1 MNTGVKR
8 NGNISKANFSN
19 GGNNVLTERVVS
31 SLQPPR
37 GYGCS
42 PNVSGP
48 AERSR
53 FSNLLLEF
61 GERQLH
67 DWAAVASS
75 SSALYHSSHTYSS
88 HHSKGSTTCT
98 VRDSHYE
105 TYHPHH
111 HRPTA
116 PENPLQ
122 SAATSSSPSFTM
134 RRIDGR
140 LRLCSLSLV
149 FEPNDWSRG
158 IIRCPIKF
166 CDAPP
171 SLSEEQDTVVVKCS
185 RHCIMKA
192 GNVIAP
198 YDTIERDTIFRFTFL
213 HSSPQQFL
221 QVATSLFHS
230 GPISSNLTDQII
242 PFDASNFIDVREKAL
257 TTNLRCS
264 KITPLLS
271 TPGCLVVTNAYIYFQ
286 PCTSAIISPQN
297 TIATIAPKAMPWA
310 LSSISG
316 YGRRYSGLKDS
327 ALELFLFDNN
337 THSSVLLA
345 FETPEDRERV
355 LRLLPTHVPCHTDR
369 EFVVAC
375 CNQWV
380 NDATLSNYDYLLAL
394 NSAAARSFHDL
405 SRYPV
410 FPWIIKDYKST
421 KLDLTKPST
430 FRDLSKP
437 IGALD
442 ENRLEYF
449 QTRFESMQQDMTH
462 PFLYGTHY
470 SAPGYVLYYLVRS
483 MPEHMLCL
491 QNGIVILFC
500 LQLF

>member
-1 MNTGVKR
+1 MNSNTTVDR
-8 NGNISKANFSN
+8 NEKNSKANFVYGSN
-19 GGNNVLTERVVS
+19 KFLTERILS

-37 GYGCS
+37 GYCCS
-42 PNVSGP
+42 PNVAGQD
-48 AERSR
+48 RSR
-53 FSNLLLEF
+53 FSNLLLEY

-67 DWAAVASS
+67 DWAVVASS
-75 SSALYHSSHTYSS
+75 SSALYHNSSSS
-88 HHSKGSTTCT
+88 SYHHKAKSSPGRGNYPNDNGHI
-98 VRDSHYE
+98 VHQ
-105 TYHPHH
+105 
-111 HRPTA
+111 PTA
-116 PENPLQ
+116 TENPLQ
-122 SAATSSSPSFTM
+122 STSYSTM
-134 RRIDGR
+134 RKIDGR
-140 LRLCSLSLV
+140 LRLCSISLV

-158 IIRCPIKF
+158 IIRCPLKYL
-166 CDAPP
+166 DAPP
-171 SLSEEQDTVVVKCS
+171 SLSEELDSVVVKCS
-185 RHCIMKA
+185 RHFIMKT
-192 GNVIAP
+192 GNIIAP
-198 YDTIERDTIFRFTFL
+198 YDTIEKSAVFRFTFL

-221 QVATSLFHS
+221 QVATLLFNN
-230 GPISSNLTDQII
+230 GQISSTLTDQII

-271 TPGCLVVTNAYIYFQ
+271 TPGCLVVTSSYIYFQ
-286 PCTSAIISPQN
+286 PCASGIISAHN
-297 TIATIAPKAMPWA
+297 TTTTIAPKATPWA
-310 LSSISG
+310 LTSITG

-327 ALELFLFDNN
+327 ALELFFISDHNSP
-337 THSSVLLA
+337 TSVLLA

-355 LRLLPTHVPCHTDR
+355 LRFLPTNVPCHTDR

-410 FPWIIKDYKST
+410 FPWVIKDYKSS
-421 KLDLTKPST
+421 KLDLTESST

-437 IGALD
+437 VGALD

-491 QNGIVILFC
+491 QNGKDIFASL
-500 LQLF
+500 